1 MTHATSEAGR
11 AMTPRWTWAGDLL
24 GRIGIV
30 VVFTL
35 SASAKLRA
43 VVKDIQEWSSASP
56 DFDILRLFSGMACL
70 AFLALVV
77 STTVMRLKP
86 LRSAE
91 GIEPRAMALAGTFAT
106 VLVTLI
112 PSTIPLL
119 PALKIF
125 ALCLTATGFSLA
137 AYVLYWLGRSF
148 SIMAEARRL
157 VTAGPYGIVRHPL
170 YSVEEIAV
178 IGILL
183 LNLSLPAVLLIAVQ
197 WTIQMR
203 RMHHEERVLSQTFP
217 EYADY
222 AARTPKFLPRLTTA
236 LARKP
241 A

>member
-1 MTHATSEAGR
+1 
-11 AMTPRWTWAGDLL
+11 MTPRWTWAGDLL

-30 VVFTL
+30 TIFTL
-35 SASAKLRA
+35 GASAKLQA
-43 VVKDIQEWSSASP
+43 IIKDVQEWLSASS
-56 DFDILRLFSGMACL
+56 DFDILRLFSEIASL

-77 STTVMRLKP
+77 STTIMRLKP

-91 GIEPRAMALAGTFAT
+91 GIEPRVMALAGTFAT

-112 PSTIPLL
+112 PSTIPLS

-203 RMHHEERVLSQTFP
+203 RMHHEERVLSQAFP
-217 EYADY
+217 EYASY
-222 AARTPKFLPRLTTA
+222 AARTPKFLPRLTA
-236 LARKP
+236 VPARKP